1 MSSSRR
7 EADTATVGVIGL
19 GVMGSPMAANL
30 VKAGHPVLITGRNR
44 AKHKDLI
51 AAGAGWYDTPRSL
64 AQHANVILL
73 MLPDLPEVEGVLSGS
88 DGILASAPD
97 DLLLMVGS
105 TSSPVGVKELSQ
117 RLRRDTAGHV
127 RVIDTPVSGGRD
139 GAEAGSLSIMMGGA
153 EADVA
158 RALPVLA
165 ACGNPVHLGPIGSG
179 QVAKAC
185 NQMIVAATVLALGE
199 AAVLGD
205 RSGLDLEKLFSLL
218 AGGYAGSRIL
228 QTRGERIV
236 NEDYSPSGVAR
247 YMVKDLT
254 FATAVAESTGTH
266 AVLLPALKEAFEEL
280 TRNGLGDHDIA
291 VTRRFVAER

>member
-7 EADTATVGVIGL
+7 EEGTATVGVIGL

-30 VKAGHPVLITGRNR
+30 VKAGHRVLITGRNR
-44 AKHKDLI
+44 DKHKDLI
-51 AAGAGWYDTPRSL
+51 AAGAGWHDTPRSL
-64 AQHANVILL
+64 AQQANVILL
-73 MLPDLPEVEGVLSGS
+73 MLPDLPEVEGVLSGPE
-88 DGILASAPD
+88 GILASAPD
-97 DLLLMVGS
+97 ELLLMVGS
-105 TSSPVGVKELSQ
+105 TSSPVGVQELSE
-117 RLRRDTAGHV
+117 RLDRDSAGRV
-127 RVIDTPVSGGRD
+127 RVVDTPVSGGRD

-153 EADVA
+153 DADVA
-158 RALPVLA
+158 RALPVLS
-165 ACGNPVHLGPIGSG
+165 ACGTPVHLGPIGSG

-199 AAVLGD
+199 AAVLAD